1 MSILP
6 LDNQVII
13 NNINNLDLQDMY
25 QLGLY

>member
-6 LDNQVII
+6 LDNQVIV